1 MSLSKQLNLYRTNPI
16 CVCATGKDMVLDLI
30 SLYGSGVIEKS
41 NLSIISFKILLEYDA
56 TNNCTNPIHIC
67 LYQLVLVEKK
77 IRINQKIRSIPPG
90 IKMKLCYSICPPFA
104 EKGDRS

>member
-77 IRINQKIRSIPPG
+77 NKNKSKNKKYSPG
-90 IKMKLCYSICPPFA
+90 NKNEIVLFYLSPFRG
-104 EKGDRS
+104 KRR